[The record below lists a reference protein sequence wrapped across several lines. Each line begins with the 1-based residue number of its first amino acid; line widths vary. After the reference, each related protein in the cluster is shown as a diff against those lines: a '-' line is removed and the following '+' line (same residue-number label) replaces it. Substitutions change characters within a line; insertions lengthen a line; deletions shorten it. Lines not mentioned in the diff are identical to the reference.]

1 MKESFGSTIMLTIFM
16 VFFVIYI
23 ALMAVVINYAITF
36 QNKNQVISI
45 LEKNE
50 GYNSSA
56 ANELTDFFADKNVKN
71 GCVLVN
77 SIDNDYHGNRCE
89 IKRVINDSGEHYQ
102 VVVFVQFSVPL
113 LNRTI
118 NFPINGN
125 TKNISYNNE
134 NIEQAP
140 VFEE

>member
-1 MKESFGSTIMLTIFM
+1 MKESFGTTVMLEIFM

-36 QNKNQVISI
+36 RNKNQVISI

-50 GYNSSA
+50 GYNSYSS
-56 ANELTDFFADKNVKN
+56 NELASFFADKNIKN
-71 GCVLVN
+71 GCALVN
-77 SIDNDYHGNRCE
+77 DIDNNYHGNRCE
-89 IKRVINDSGEHYQ
+89 IKRVTNSSGEYYQ
-102 VVVFVQFSVPL
+102 VVVFVQFNVPL

-118 NFPINGN
+118 NFPVNGN
-125 TKNISYNNE
+125 TKNIYYGVE
-134 NIEQAP
+134 DIEKAP